1 MFVLSNLLVALATI
15 IDIGL
20 TVYILFLIVSVVVSW
35 VAPASMHPAIVL
47 VRRATEPVLV
57 RIRRLMPFVYQS
69 GIDFSP
75 IIAFLAIM
83 FLQRFL
89 VPTLYQLADRLR

>member
-1 MFVLSNLLVALATI
+1 MFVLGNLISALATVV
-15 IDIGL
+15 DIGL
-20 TVYILFLIVSVVVSW
+20 TAYILCLIVSVVVSW
-35 VAPASMHPAIVL
+35 VAPASMHPVIVF
-47 VRRATEPVLV
+47 VRSVTDPVLV
-57 RIRRLMPFVYQS
+57 RIRRLIPFVHQS

-75 IIAFLAIM
+75 VIAFLAIM